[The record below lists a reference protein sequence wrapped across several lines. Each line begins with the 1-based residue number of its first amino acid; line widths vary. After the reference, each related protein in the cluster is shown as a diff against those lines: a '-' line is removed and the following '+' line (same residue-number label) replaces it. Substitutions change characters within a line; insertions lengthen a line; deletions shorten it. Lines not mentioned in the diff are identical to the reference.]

1 MASIFSCCPVNCE
14 CLWKKTQVEAKS
26 YTSSK
31 PKRLLI
37 YYDETLTITWHE
49 ITKICIYHKT
59 YSHQVCLIVNLRLNL
74 NLSSFDYMIVWQIK
88 TLYLR
93 MRKVYYHRLHYRTLK
108 KLYFQEYDENYTQNT
123 KPAAI
128 KF

>member
-1 MASIFSCCPVNCE
+1 MASIFLCCPVNCE
-14 CLWKKTQVEAKS
+14 CLWKKTQIETKS
-26 YTSSK
+26 YTSTSTSPISSK

-59 YSHQVCLIVNLRLNL
+59 YSHQICLIVNLRLNL
-74 NLSSFDYMIVWQIK
+74 YLSTFDYMIVWQMK

-93 MRKVYYHRLHYRTLK
+93 MHKVYSYRTSLRNFK
-108 KLYFQEYDENYTQNT
+108 EIIFSGVR
-123 KPAAI
+123 
-128 KF
+128 